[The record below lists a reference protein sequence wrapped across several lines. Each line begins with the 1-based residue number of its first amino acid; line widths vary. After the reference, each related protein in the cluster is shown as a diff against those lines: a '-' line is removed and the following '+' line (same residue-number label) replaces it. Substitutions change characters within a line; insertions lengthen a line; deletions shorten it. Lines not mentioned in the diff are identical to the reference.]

1 LARFGGF
8 GCVAQLL
15 FTTRNSTR
23 AYPRSTSEVS
33 HLMIVLCTIVY
44 SAIDQI
50 VRIFKT
56 RTLAKFT
63 RQHGVSDASLVAAV
77 ERAA

>member
-1 LARFGGF
+1 
-8 GCVAQLL
+8 
-15 FTTRNSTR
+15 
-23 AYPRSTSEVS
+23 
-33 HLMIVLCTIVY
+33 MIVLCTIVY

-77 ERAA
+77 ERAMRGLIDADLGGHIIKQRVHGRAGEKEAASGC